1 MLGRIRELDGAV
13 TFVTITVALT
23 LVSAIACIPVAAEI
37 EPSSGAMLHAS
48 VIYVAVVGWQPLV
61 AYAITRR
68 LFGDKHPF
76 DDGVRPVALRHS
88 MFSVIVAVFVL
99 GVAVVIEAVSHQP
112 GTTTPPEVLSSGFSW
127 PTLVRLVVA
136 FMTIVSILWIQAI
149 IEEVA
154 WRGFLLPRLMQALGP
169 WPGLVVHGV
178 VWGLCYSPLF
188 AVAGASVVRSLG
200 YVVTCGLLGVVLGWI
215 RLSTRSIYASA
226 ASNATLTICAGLP
239 LLLVGGGS
247 RFSAAFEP
255 PGWLPLV
262 VVVSMIAWYRPWRRA
277 IAIPLRR
284 IPEPLSLPPSE

>member
-1 MLGRIRELDGAV
+1 MLDRIRELDGAV
-13 TFVTITVALT
+13 VFVTVTVALT
-23 LVSAIACIPVAAEI
+23 LVSAIACIPVSEEI
-37 EPSSGAMLHAS
+37 EPSANAMLHAS

-61 AYAITRR
+61 AFAVSRR
-68 LFGDKHPF
+68 LFGDQQPF
-76 DDGVRPVALRHS
+76 DEGIRPVALRHS

-99 GVAVVIEAVSHQP
+99 GVAVVIETIAHHTGAS
-112 GTTTPPEVLSSGFSW
+112 TPPEILSTFSW
-127 PTLVRLVVA
+127 STVVRLVVA
-136 FMTIVSILWIQAI
+136 VMAIVSILWIQAI

-154 WRGFLLPRLMQALGP
+154 WRGFLLPRLMRALGP
-169 WPGLVVHGV
+169 WPGLVVHGL

-188 AVAGASVVRSLG
+188 AVAGASVLRSLG

-239 LLLVGGGS
+239 LLLVGEAS

-262 VVVSMIAWYRPWRRA
+262 VVVLMIAWHRPWRRA
-277 IAIPLRR
+277 IAIPWRR
-284 IPEPLSLPPSE
+284 IPEPVSLPPAE